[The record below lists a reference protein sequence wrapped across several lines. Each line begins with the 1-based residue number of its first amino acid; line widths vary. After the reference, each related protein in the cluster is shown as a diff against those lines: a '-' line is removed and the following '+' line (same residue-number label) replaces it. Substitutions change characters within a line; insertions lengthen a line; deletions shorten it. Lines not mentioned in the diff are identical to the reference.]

1 MTDEKLLELC
11 RDMTA
16 EVRDEDYYACCPICE
31 GIGIVNDQTGTAVQ
45 CPDCDGE
52 GWTEI

>member
-11 RDMTA
+11 RDMAA
-16 EVRDEDYYACCPICE
+16 ELRDEDYYSRCPICE
-31 GIGIVNDQTGTAVQ
+31 GLGIVNDATGHSIQ